1 MKTYFIKT
9 YREEESKK
17 VMGVLSKHL
26 VTDAKREHSITGY
39 EHIRFNC
46 EKSEWKAIKK
56 ELNLE
61 ITSVFSNIRVD

>member
-17 VMGVLSKHL
+17 VRDVLSKHV
-26 VTDAKREHSITGY
+26 VTNIENKTAIMCRETINFT
-39 EHIRFNC
+39 C
-46 EKSEWKAIKK
+46 EKSEWKKIKK

-61 ITSVFSNIRVD
+61 IVSVFAKIRVD